1 METAQKQ
8 SNTIFSGVGSMTGGT
23 VDDQGNRIPEFHSE
37 QPLNLNQTGFVDA
50 NLLSRIVESSSSEP
64 CIHTTE
70 PEIWRYSAGNGRDFL
85 PKPKAWSFHDDV
97 SAPISSGEPSS
108 TKLQRLER
116 DDSPPPP
123 PPLPPQSPGFDGE
136 FDENGEISYAEDDF
150 FSPRG
155 RRSSENQPERKVTVA
170 RSIGNDSDDD
180 PAGGFFPSRQGSTS
194 SRKVSI
200 SRSVGNDPEVDGE
213 LFLPSL
219 SWKVANVMKYIKR
232 ERSRTRP
239 RLGLGTILRMRSCEA
254 LFAGPPK
261 GQTLPIVIDNYKY
274 ESLDPSANQIRL
286 IRLEPKCSSGITA
299 SLFIAS
305 LNDAPKYE
313 ALSYTW
319 GNSHLH
325 SSIQVDNSPFHV
337 TQNLGTAL
345 ENLMGSE
352 VRVLWIDAICI
363 NQKDDKERSDQVSKM
378 RTIYAQASAVV
389 VWLGNHSQHSTLAVS
404 LLQEMDAKLNDKW
417 HMKRLLGST
426 KNLNA
431 LQGLSKVLNREY
443 WWRIW
448 VIQEVHFAPQITIHC
463 GDSSI
468 SWAKLI
474 RIQEQ
479 LSTKYSQAIHDLS
492 ALHSSLRH
500 LYTAVKFRGP
510 TSLIVNRSSLSNPK
524 TSLVPTLFEAL
535 LMHRLK
541 HSTDPRDKIYALV
554 GLTTARS
561 DPNFQ
566 IDYSHSVRQ
575 VYIDT
580 ASYILTTSKTL
591 DFLCAKTK
599 GDEFPQDLPSWCPN
613 WASTGA
619 NCPIPFRHATRIGTY
634 AASQNLPPRASINK
648 TTGTLTTKGL
658 HIRSLTHISPP
669 SPMKTINDTQ
679 GAIQTVHIFF
689 QFLNSLNLQNPS
701 PTTHPHLP
709 HHLQF
714 LTLLLGPTP
723 LHDDHELEPLL
734 QHLSEY
740 QDLIDYWVIP
750 PPLPAD
756 LTHLSQVFEQTF
768 FKRRLFV
775 TERGEMGLCEEGGS
789 VGDGVCILFGCFL
802 PVLLRWVGGEAGD
815 EVGRDG
821 SNRIDGI
828 NNTEEKVLESK
839 KCHFISD
846 VLLGGFMHGRAIK
859 EFESGR
865 GGYSEETF
873 VLGG

>member
-8 SNTIFSGVGSMTGGT
+8 SNTIFCGVGSMAGGT
-23 VDDQGNRIPEFHSE
+23 FDDQGNRIPELHSE
-37 QPLNLNQTGFVDA
+37 QPLNLNQTGFIDA
-50 NLLSRIVESSSSEP
+50 NLSSRIVESSSSEP

-70 PEIWRYSAGNGRDFL
+70 SKSWRYSAGNGRDFL
-85 PKPKAWSFHDDV
+85 PKPKEWSFRDDI
-97 SAPISSGEPSS
+97 SAPMSSGEPSS
-108 TKLQRLER
+108 TNLQRLER

-123 PPLPPQSPGFDGE
+123 PPLPPRNPGFDGK

-150 FSPRG
+150 CSPRC
-155 RRSSENQPERKVTVA
+155 RRSSENQPERRVTVA

-180 PAGGFFPSRQGSTS
+180 SAGGFFPSRQGSTS

-200 SRSVGNDPEVDGE
+200 SRSVGNDPEFDGE

-219 SWKVANVMKYIKR
+219 TCKVDNVMSYIKR
-232 ERSRTRP
+232 ERSRSRP
-239 RLGLGTILRMRSCEA
+239 RLGLGGILRMRSCEA

-261 GQTLPIVIDNYKY
+261 GQTLPSAIDNYKY
-274 ESLDPSANQIRL
+274 ESLDPLANQIRL

-319 GNSHLH
+319 GNSQLH
-325 SSIQVDNSPFHV
+325 SSIQLDNSPFHV

-345 ENLMGSE
+345 ENLRGGE
-352 VRVLWIDAICI
+352 VRILWIDAICI

-389 VWLGNHSQHSTLAVS
+389 VWLGNHSQHSTLAFS
-404 LLQEMDAKLNDKW
+404 LLHEMDAKLNDKW
-417 HMKRLLGST
+417 HMERILGST

-431 LQGLSKVLNREY
+431 LQGLSKVLSREY

-492 ALHSSLRH
+492 ALHSSLRD

-510 TSLIVNRSSLSNPK
+510 TSLIVNRSSFYNPK
-524 TSLVPTLFEAL
+524 TSRVPTLFETL

-591 DFLCAKTK
+591 DFLYAKTK
-599 GDEFPQDLPSWCPN
+599 GDEFPKDLPSWCPN

-619 NCPIPFRHATRIGTY
+619 NCPIPFRHATRIGIY
-634 AASQNLPPRASINK
+634 AASQNLPPPASINR
-648 TTGTLTTKGL
+648 TTGTLTTTGL

-679 GAIQTVHIFF
+679 GAIQTLHIWF
-689 QFLNSLNLQNPS
+689 QFLHTLQTPS
-701 PTTHPHLP
+701 PSQSPS
-709 HHLQF
+709 QF
-714 LTLLLGPTP
+714 LALLTSLTSA
-723 LHDDHELEPLL
+723 LTKDTEITSLL
-734 QHLSEY
+734 QYLSKY
-740 QDLIDYWVIP
+740 QELIEYWVTP

-756 LTHLSQVFEQTF
+756 LTHLNQVFEQTF

-775 TERGEMGLCEEGGS
+775 TERGEMGLCEEGGR
-789 VGDGVCILFGCFL
+789 VGDWVCILFGCFL
-802 PVLLRWVGGEAGD
+802 PVLLRWVGGEG
-815 EVGRDG
+815 EGEG
-821 SNRIDGI
+821 
-828 NNTEEKVLESK
+828 K
-839 KCHFISD
+839 KCELVSD
-846 VLLGGFMHGRAIK
+846 LLLEWFMYGRAIK
-859 EFESGR
+859 EFESG
-865 GGYSEETF
+865 GSGYSEETF
-873 VLGG
+873 VLGS